1 MLPGSARGCRTWSPW
16 NRHQTYRP
24 GGYHVEAKRLAL
36 LREVLHGAYTRLG
49 LGEAVGVI
57 GLLSRWCWRV

>member
-1 MLPGSARGCRTWSPW
+1 MLPGRARGCWTWSPW
-16 NRHQTYRP
+16 NSHRTYRP
-24 GGYHVEAKRLAL
+24 CGYHVEAKRLAL
-36 LREVLHGAYTRLG
+36 LWEVLHGACTYLG